1 MQCTPSTP
9 KSMAISHRFVQCHRW
24 NMRQWK
30 KGHRID
36 CARLDPNVFIV
47 VDPSGHSG
55 KSLESIYLRSSIR
68 APTASRI
75 GMNTI
80 LSPSYLR
87 RSKAQHSAPPPPQR
101 RHHKIW
107 DYILKCLFLTPTYT
121 FQKFPTISI
130 QSLHTSK
137 CSSNRAFFWSF
148 VLHLW
153 MLVPWQREKDQ
164 AMRVLV
170 QSPPPP
176 LRVCPQLGLSFFLK
190 LTRTMIDILNN
201 MNSEMWSAMVSW
213 SRLAP
218 WQL

>member
-87 RSKAQHSAPPPPQR
+87 RSKAQHSAPPPPEAPPQDLR
-101 RHHKIW
+101 LHPQVSLPYS
-107 DYILKCLFLTPTYT
+107 YIHFSEVPNYFHPISTYFKMQFKPSVFLVLCVAFMNVGPMTAREGSSDAGPGAKPASTTPSMS
-121 FQKFPTISI
+121 PT
-130 QSLHTSK
+130 
-137 CSSNRAFFWSF
+137 RAF
-148 VLHLW
+148 L
-153 MLVPWQREKDQ
+153 
-164 AMRVLV
+164 
-170 QSPPPP
+170 
-176 LRVCPQLGLSFFLK
+176 LSK
-190 LTRTMIDILNN
+190 AYPDHDWH
-201 MNSEMWSAMVSW
+201 S
-213 SRLAP
+213 
-218 WQL
+218 Q